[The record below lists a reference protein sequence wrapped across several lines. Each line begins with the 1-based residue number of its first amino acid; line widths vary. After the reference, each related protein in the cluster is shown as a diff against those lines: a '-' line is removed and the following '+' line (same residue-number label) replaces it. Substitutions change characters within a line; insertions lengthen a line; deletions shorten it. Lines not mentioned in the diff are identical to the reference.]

1 MRLAIYHNLPSGGAK
16 RSLHELVSRL
26 AIRHHIDVYTLRSGD
41 HTFADLRPY
50 VQKHRVYDFVPT
62 RLLPSPWGRFNQVA
76 RMRDLVRLNTL
87 TRTIA
92 HDIEQEGYDVLWA
105 NGCLVEN
112 APSLLTHLKELPKV
126 YYCQEPP
133 RRLYEAL
140 PYRPYNNR
148 SLTRRALD
156 RLDPLPKLYATMMR
170 GLDKRNL
177 RHATRV
183 LVNTEYSR
191 NEIERIYQHPVHVS
205 YLGVDS
211 TRFTPDTSPTEKFVL
226 SVGSIT
232 SLKGFDFLITAL
244 ATIPSGHR
252 PKLVI
257 ASNFQDADET
267 KYLTSLAASCMVD
280 LQLMGNV
287 SDAQLVALYNRAYAT
302 LYAPVREPF
311 GLVAIESMA
320 CGTPVVAVSEGGI
333 RETVIHEENGLL
345 TARDAKQFG
354 AAVLRLLADPQLV
367 AQLGAQGR
375 AHVLAKWSW
384 EQAVA
389 RIEQHFAATISATLS
404 LPTKN

>member
-26 AIRHHIDVYTLRSGD
+26 ALHHHIDVYTLQSGN

-50 VQKHRVYDFVPT
+50 VQKHRVFDFVPT

-76 RMRDLVRLNTL
+76 RMRDLVRLNAL

-92 HDIEQEGYDVLWA
+92 QEIAQGSYDLLWA

-112 APSLLTHLKELPKV
+112 APSLLTHLQGVPKL

-133 RRLYEAL
+133 RRFYEAI
-140 PYRPYNNR
+140 PARPRVRR
-148 SLTRRALD
+148 SLAQRLLA

-170 GLDKRNL
+170 GLDRRNL

-183 LVNTEYSR
+183 LVNSEYSR

-205 YLGVDS
+205 YLGVDPV
-211 TRFTPDTSPTEKFVL
+211 RFAPDHSFTEQFVL
-226 SVGSIT
+226 SVGSLT
-232 SLKGFDFLITAL
+232 SFKGFDFLITAL
-244 ATIPSGHR
+244 ATIPSSHR

-257 ASNFQDADET
+257 ASNFQDADEA
-267 KYLTSLAASCMVD
+267 KYLTMLAANCRVD
-280 LQLMGNV
+280 LQLLGNV
-287 SDAQLVALYNRAYAT
+287 SDEQLVTLYNRAYAT

-320 CGTPVVAVSEGGI
+320 CATPVVAVREGGV

-345 TARDAKQFG
+345 TERDPQHFG
-354 AAVLRLLADPQLV
+354 AAVLRLLEDPLL
-367 AQLGAQGR
+367 ATQLGTQGR

-384 EQAVA
+384 EQAVI
-389 RIEQHFAATISATLS
+389 RLEQHLAASITAKS
-404 LPTKN
+404 